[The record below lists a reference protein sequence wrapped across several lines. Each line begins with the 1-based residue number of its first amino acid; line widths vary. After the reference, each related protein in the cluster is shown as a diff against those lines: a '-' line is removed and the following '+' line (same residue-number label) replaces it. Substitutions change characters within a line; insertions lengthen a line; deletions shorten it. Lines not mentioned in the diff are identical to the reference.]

1 MLKFQQKRN
10 IGKNKSHRVGCR
22 LNLPPILF
30 FYQGGIPIK
39 ILNLDQ
45 STKATGFSVFDAG
58 ELVDYG
64 LLEANPKSTTIE
76 RMRIMCEKIDNLIK
90 QIQPDFVVFENIQL
104 QGGVNTFQILAQLQG
119 LVIGILY
126 KFDLPF
132 IIVEPSSWKS
142 CCGVKGKKRAEQ
154 KENTKIF
161 VMNEFGIQASEDECD
176 AIGIGVW
183 AINNIS
189 VETDVCI

>member
-10 IGKNKSHRVGCR
+10 IEKNKYHRVGCR

-30 FYQGGIPIK
+30 FYRGGIPIK
-39 ILNLDQ
+39 ILCLDQ
-45 STKATGFSVFDAG
+45 STKATGFSVFDNRK
-58 ELVDYG
+58 LVDYG
-64 LLEANPKSTTIE
+64 LLEANTKEPTIE
-76 RMRIMCEKIDNLIK
+76 RMRIMREKIDNLIE
-90 QIQPDFVVFENIQL
+90 QMQPDFVVFENIQL

-119 LVIGILY
+119 LIIGILY

-142 CCGVKGKKRAEQ
+142 FCGIKGKKRAEQ

-161 VMNEFGIQASEDECD
+161 VINEFGIQASEDECD

-189 VETDVCI
+189 EETDVCI

>member
-30 FYQGGIPIK
+30 FYRGGIPIK

-142 CCGVKGKKRAEQ
+142 CCGVKSKKRAEQ

-189 VETDVCI
+189 EETDVCI